1 MKVAMWW
8 VPRRGVKRTWS
19 MWPVGLEGPSHRVNE
34 SFSSCSDSP
43 EVRREACIHSDRLR
57 WVPPLLVREAFRSP
71 TRMLDVWGEARKL

>member
-1 MKVAMWW
+1 
-8 VPRRGVKRTWS
+8 